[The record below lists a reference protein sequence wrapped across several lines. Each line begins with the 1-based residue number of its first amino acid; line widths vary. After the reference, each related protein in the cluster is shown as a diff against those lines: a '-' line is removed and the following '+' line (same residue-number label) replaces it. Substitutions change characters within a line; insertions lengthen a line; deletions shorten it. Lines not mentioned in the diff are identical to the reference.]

1 MRRQQLFGHN
11 GNSRAPFIFLRPVV
25 AIADDLEVIAE
36 ILNHVAE
43 LEALKKSAVPQGIT
57 HKSQALNGHGLLAEA
72 QFLDLLRGQ
81 KRFVAIDADVTFH
94 DFSSLSANVDSSASV
109 RLQIVPKSVEMTL
122 PSFAGSVS
130 GGAREPESELVAYA
144 QPCMR
149 GSRYRW
155 SFGQ

>member
-1 MRRQQLFGHN
+1 MLASHAIHALANGRLNQLSQRVGQGFKHIMVQPVPKLRVHPAVRTRAAVHTMRRQQLFGHN

-81 KRFVAIDADVTFH
+81 KRG
-94 DFSSLSANVDSSASV
+94 
-109 RLQIVPKSVEMTL
+109 LQGTQAYQYRYAVPSDRK
-122 PSFAGSVS
+122 
-130 GGAREPESELVAYA
+130 
-144 QPCMR
+144 
-149 GSRYRW
+149 
-155 SFGQ
+155 